1 MTDSPVTPRTGKPRT
16 PEGRALLRD
25 LWGAYAPRVESG
37 DEGVGTRIAR
47 IEEQA
52 MTEGWDRG
60 RAALASTPSTPDT
73 DLRQASAIL
82 TAYALQC
89 EQDFPDEP
97 KIAEGVRMAR
107 AALWDSQNGLAGTPD
122 TGLTAERRERLFTE
136 IDERFGRNVAR
147 FVDARLTEADR

>member
-37 DEGVGTRIAR
+37 NESVGTRIAR

-60 RAALASTPSTPDT
+60 RAALASTPS
-73 DLRQASAIL
+73 
-82 TAYALQC
+82 
-89 EQDFPDEP
+89 
-97 KIAEGVRMAR
+97 
-107 AALWDSQNGLAGTPD
+107 TPD